1 MYHVL
6 ITAHALTGLVQR
18 CVLLQCCRV
27 DVCAR
32 ETLLSRVLPMI
43 EDSVLSHVVCSV
55 NDACA
60 GVGPSWD
67 TEVRKTVDKKLVIKF
82 CVLCKFL

>member
-1 MYHVL
+1 MP
-6 ITAHALTGLVQR
+6 
-18 CVLLQCCRV
+18 LQDSCSGAYYCSCCRV

-43 EDSVLSHVVCSV
+43 EDSVRSHVVCSV

-67 TEVRKTVDKKLVIKF
+67 TEVRKTVDKSW
-82 CVLCKFL
+82 